1 MMGRME
7 NLQKEIE
14 ALEKAEPPESYSTD
28 TITDW
33 LTSIKEA
40 PTPKAI
46 KLLIERIEVTQ
57 NGKKLDLRVESTLK
71 SILKMV
77 AGEIFIEYAH
87 EKFPFL
93 LGRKCTFDIYGA
105 YLSVI

>member
-1 MMGRME
+1 
-7 NLQKEIE
+7 
-14 ALEKAEPPESYSTD
+14 
-28 TITDW
+28 
-33 LTSIKEA
+33 
-40 PTPKAI
+40 
-46 KLLIERIEVTQ
+46 
-57 NGKKLDLRVESTLK
+57 
-71 SILKMV
+71 MV